1 MFFPVVWLLGLCG
14 VYDGN
19 KNNDMAMPV
28 TGNQAGKVAHFIK
41 GWRLVTLIYTV
52 YNLILKC
59 GYFKAS
65 RLISE
70 QCV

>member
-1 MFFPVVWLLGLCG
+1 MITAETQRNVTSVKLNIKICDPFSQFNLSMWHSMWFVGLCG

-41 GWRLVTLIYTV
+41 GWR
-52 YNLILKC
+52 
-59 GYFKAS
+59 
-65 RLISE
+65 
-70 QCV
+70 

>member
-28 TGNQAGKVAHFIK
+28 TGNQASKVAHFIK
-41 GWRLVTLIYTV
+41 GWR
-52 YNLILKC
+52 
-59 GYFKAS
+59 
-65 RLISE
+65 
-70 QCV
+70 